1 MTFIAGERQREISQQ
16 GQLALRARRGDSS
29 AAKLLQSVFMY
40 ALSDGAWHSGKSL
53 THELQTNERVIRQI
67 ADYSKGRVISSEK
80 GYRLIECATVAEID
94 HAEARLLSQA
104 RKMTERAVEIRRARN
119 GRVV

>member
-1 MTFIAGERQREISQQ
+1 MSTHSEISLQR
-16 GQLALRARRGDSS
+16 QLAFRARRGDAS
-29 AAKLLQSVFMY
+29 ASKLLQGVFMD

-53 THELQTNERVIRQI
+53 QRELQTNERVIRAI
-67 ADYSKGRVISSEK
+67 ADHSKGRVISSEK
-80 GYRLIECATVAEID
+80 GYRLIECASTAEID